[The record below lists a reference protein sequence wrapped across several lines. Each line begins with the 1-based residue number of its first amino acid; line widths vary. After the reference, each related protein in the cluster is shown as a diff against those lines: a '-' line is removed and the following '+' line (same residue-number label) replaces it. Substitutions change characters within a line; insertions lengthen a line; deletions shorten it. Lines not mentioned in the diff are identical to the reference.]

1 MRATRNHHQII
12 NQLNYLFFLVVC
24 LPRRMTISFIVF
36 LVLAAFLLGVLAY
49 FIGGYVG
56 VGGKEQLQL
65 FMILWIVFLIIL
77 GIGALWWTRA
87 NR

>member
-1 MRATRNHHQII
+1 
-12 NQLNYLFFLVVC
+12 
-24 LPRRMTISFIVF
+24 MTISFIVF